1 VPKRR
6 VALPL
11 DPASFVAESA
21 PDKLHY
27 VQAFQTSHASMPM
40 RIPLDLISP
49 SQAQP
54 RKVFDPQTLSELASS
69 IAEVGVLEPIIVR
82 QLEDSQGLPP
92 SDGHQYQ
99 IVIGERRW
107 RAAQEAGLYD
117 IPCIIRELSDADA
130 FLLALSENVQR
141 DDLTPLEE
149 AEAFQH
155 LIISG
160 AVPNQAEL
168 ARRLGVSRARISQK
182 IKLVHLDHHSKT
194 EMLRHPRQ
202 ITEHHAQQL
211 LRIPSLDLRH
221 QALDVVLETGISARS
236 LNRRLRQL
244 SSFPLIPSPS
254 DNYQVSH
261 PGFSLRIA
269 FDLVDRERAIGDL
282 VDAIGKIESIPSSS
296 QSPAPEAPLPGIA

>member
-1 VPKRR
+1 MPRKH

-27 VQAFQTSHASMPM
+27 VQAFQTASASTPVH
-40 RIPLDLISP
+40 IPLDLISP
-49 SQAQP
+49 SPTQP
-54 RKVFDPQTLSELASS
+54 RKVFDPETLSELASS
-69 IAEVGVLEPIIVR
+69 IAEIGILEPIIVR
-82 QLEDSQGLPP
+82 QADASELLPP
-92 SDGHQYQ
+92 SNGHQYQ

-107 RAAQEAGLYD
+107 RAAREAGLRD

-141 DDLTPLEE
+141 ADLTPLEE

-155 LIISG
+155 LIFSG

-182 IKLVHLDHHSKT
+182 LKLVHLDHHSKT

-221 QALDVVLETGISARS
+221 QALDLVIETGISARS
-236 LNRRLRQL
+236 LHRRLRQL
-244 SSFPLIPSPS
+244 SSFPLDPSPS
-254 DNYQVSH
+254 ENYQVSH

-269 FDLVDRERAIGDL
+269 FDLVDRERAIGNL
-282 VDAIGKIESIPSSS
+282 VDAIGRLESIASSS